1 VADPRPAASTS
12 ARLTSLDGLRG
23 LAAIVVMIH
32 HVVLAS
38 VPVLAAAY
46 VAGAHG
52 ALPAWAEVLVHSPL
66 HLLWAGEE
74 FVLVFF
80 ALSGVVLTMP
90 TVRGQAFSP
99 ARYYPHR
106 LLRLYGPVWM
116 ALLFAVVVRSL
127 VPHEAVQG
135 ASWWLNAHGEAVGT
149 WELGHDGTLVFG
161 TGGFAATS
169 VLWSLRWEVLFSL
182 FLPVFLLIG
191 RRRRGMPWAVARVA
205 FTVLALSGGHDSP
218 RYMPAFLLGSLMAFE
233 VDRLRALG
241 VQLAAPTPRN
251 RAVKAT
257 LVAACVVA
265 MTSVWWLQPH
275 SSVVEH
281 GLRAVV
287 AAGACIA
294 VALPLLLRSLR
305 SFLETP
311 VMQWAGSRSFS
322 LYLVHEPIVVA
333 AAFALGGTA
342 SVVLV
347 AALAVPVAL
356 VAAEGFFRVA
366 ERPMHR
372 WSRAFGQ
379 WVEARVSG
387 GAAVSRRS
395 RVPDSA

>member
-1 VADPRPAASTS
+1 
-12 ARLTSLDGLRG
+12 
-23 LAAIVVMIH
+23 
-32 HVVLAS
+32 
-38 VPVLAAAY
+38 
-46 VAGAHG
+46 
-52 ALPAWAEVLVHSPL
+52 
-66 HLLWAGEE
+66 
-74 FVLVFF
+74 
-80 ALSGVVLTMP
+80 
-90 TVRGQAFSP
+90 
-99 ARYYPHR
+99 
-106 LLRLYGPVWM
+106 
-116 ALLFAVVVRSL
+116 
-127 VPHEAVQG
+127 
-135 ASWWLNAHGEAVGT
+135 
-149 WELGHDGTLVFG
+149 
-161 TGGFAATS
+161 
-169 VLWSLRWEVLFSL
+169 
-182 FLPVFLLIG
+182 
-191 RRRRGMPWAVARVA
+191 
-205 FTVLALSGGHDSP
+205 
-218 RYMPAFLLGSLMAFE
+218 
-233 VDRLRALG
+233 
-241 VQLAAPTPRN
+241 
-251 RAVKAT
+251 VKAT

-294 VALPLLLRSLR
+294 VALPLLLGSLR